1 MEEQLEG
8 MYCMFYF
15 PFGSNVLGILAKNW
29 GANFVDFGHLG
40 ERLVGELANFLNFV
54 HLSELLVAEF
64 WPFELKK

>member
-1 MEEQLEG
+1 

-15 PFGSNVLGILAKNW
+15 PFGSNVLGIWAKNW

-54 HLSELLVAEF
+54 HLGERLVNEF
-64 WPFELKK
+64 S